1 VTLDAEPDME
11 GLALGSVTDE
21 NDPEQQYR
29 VLYDGNFAAVL
40 GYILRWGVLAGR
52 AVPPVDERGRAL
64 LDGWRATSYPTR
76 LPESPSGTGS
86 GGCC

>member
-1 VTLDAEPDME
+1 ME
-11 GLALGSVTDE
+11 GHALGSATDE

-40 GYILRWGVLAGR
+40 GYILRRGVLAGR
-52 AVPPVDERGRAL
+52 AVPPVDERGAL
-64 LDGWRATSYPTR
+64 SSTCWRATSYPTR